1 MIEQA
6 LRLAPQNAISLEQKD
21 RIQQAI
27 QQEEERRQQ
36 QELERQKQQ
45 QLREQQ
51 LKSVE
56 STIMAHLGDVD
67 YYKLKI
73 LRTLK
78 ATPYFSSKKA
88 FAREV
93 RMEDGPLAGHWKK
106 LVAWGMI
113 LEDGR
118 QQTVHPLFATYLE
131 QGWPVEYG
139 SYTNAIAVPNYETP
153 AALSNG
159 TSSA

>member
-1 MIEQA
+1 MRRNDYQNALQMIDQA
-6 LRLAPQNAISLEQKD
+6 LRLAPNNSKSLEQKE

-45 QLREQQ
+45 QIREQQ

-56 STIMAHLGDVD
+56 STIVAHLGDVD

-73 LRTLK
+73 LRTLN
-78 ATPYFSSKKA
+78 ATPYFTSKRA

-93 RMEDGPLAGHWKK
+93 GMEGGPLAGHWKK

-113 LEDGR
+113 IDGER
-118 QQTVHPLFATYLE
+118 QPSVHPLVATYLD
-131 QGWPVEYG
+131 QGMPVEYG
-139 SYTNAIAVPNYETP
+139 TYTNTDTTP
-153 AALSNG
+153 
-159 TSSA
+159 